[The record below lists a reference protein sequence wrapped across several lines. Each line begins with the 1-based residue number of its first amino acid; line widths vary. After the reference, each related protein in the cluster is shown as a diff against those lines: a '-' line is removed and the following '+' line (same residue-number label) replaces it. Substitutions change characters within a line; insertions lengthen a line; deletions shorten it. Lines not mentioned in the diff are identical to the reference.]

1 MTIEYQNDPKLENKA
16 LNALW
21 ATAWGSSSPRD
32 FQPILSRNLAHVGAF
47 AGARLL
53 GFVNVA
59 WDGGIHAFILDTCVD
74 PEFRR
79 RGIAST
85 LVERARTLAGER
97 GAEWLH
103 VDFEPHLAGFYR
115 GLGFAPTEAGL
126 IRLRDRQTIAR

>member
-1 MTIEYQNDPKLENKA
+1 MIIEYQNDPRLENEA

-21 ATAWGSSSPRD
+21 AGAWDSRSLRD

-47 AGARLL
+47 AGTRLV

-79 RGIAST
+79 RGIASA
-85 LVERARTLAGER
+85 LVERAKNLARER

-103 VDFEPHLAGFYR
+103 VDFEPHLTGFYR
-115 GLGFAPTEAGL
+115 ELGFTSTEAGL
-126 IRLRDRQTIAR
+126 IRLRD

>member
-1 MTIEYQNDPKLENKA
+1 MIVTVEFRIDPYPENEA

-21 ATAWGSSSPRD
+21 AEAWNETATRD
-32 FQPILSRNLAHVGAF
+32 FSPILSRSLAHIGAF
-47 AGARLL
+47 AGERLV

-59 WDGGIHAFILDTCVD
+59 WDGGIHAFILDTCVS

-79 RGIAST
+79 QGIATS
-85 LVERARTLAGER
+85 LVERATKVARER

-115 GLGFAPTEAGL
+115 NLGFRATEAGL
-126 IRLRDRQTIAR
+126 IKLRD

>member
-1 MTIEYQNDPKLENKA
+1 MMIEYQNDPKLENEV

-21 ATAWGSSSPRD
+21 STAWGSSSPRD

-47 AGARLL
+47 AGARLV

-59 WDGGIHAFILDTCVD
+59 RDGGIHAFILDTCVD

-79 RGIAST
+79 RGIASA
-85 LVERARTLAGER
+85 LVARAKTLAGER

-103 VDFEPHLAGFYR
+103 VDFEPHLTGFYR

-126 IRLRDRQTIAR
+126 IRLQD

>member
-1 MTIEYQNDPKLENKA
+1 MTIEYQNDPKLENAA
-16 LNALW
+16 LDALW

-47 AGARLL
+47 SGTRLV

-74 PEFRR
+74 PAFRH

-85 LVERARTLAGER
+85 LVERAKILARER

-103 VDFEPHLAGFYR
+103 VDFEPHLTRFYR
-115 GLGFAPTEAGL
+115 KLGFAPTEAGL
-126 IRLRDRQTIAR
+126 MRLGD